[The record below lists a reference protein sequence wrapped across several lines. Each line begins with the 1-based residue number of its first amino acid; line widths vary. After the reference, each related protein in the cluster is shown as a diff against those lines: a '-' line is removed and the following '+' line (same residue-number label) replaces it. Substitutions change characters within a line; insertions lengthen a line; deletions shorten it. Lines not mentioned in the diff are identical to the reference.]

1 MRLNYRFFTERG
13 LRVFLILPGLVGLA
27 AFFRDIFLAI
37 LALGIGGFMLY
48 DYRKTCQTVRK
59 IDKLVKLS
67 TDSLK
72 EVLVAGQSR
81 SLRLSCEV
89 NTDLV
94 VSLSSPLR
102 EVKIKP
108 GRLQKG
114 GYEVEFLFSS
124 DLSGYYRL
132 DKIKTQVIGP
142 YGISR
147 KNADISLNLEFRVF
161 PRVMVALIRA
171 ALFLLRE
178 ERGGEGDI
186 PTRFKGPGTE
196 YADTREYTPGD
207 SLHYIDWKAT
217 ARYGKLMVKEFFLE
231 AGRGAHIIYDVR
243 AAGPISQ
250 DKLATDF
257 LNTCLGVVEQGY
269 PVGVTVHDGDRVL
282 LHSTDEPPRQV
293 LKMAMGYVLESME
306 ADLEDIDRLIDPLTS
321 AQIRKFLRGVKEERI
336 KRMLEF
342 EAKVIQDKLGEP
354 HRFLVRLS
362 RQIDEPRHFLLISQL
377 SGEIVEIL
385 QLTDEIRS
393 RHQLTIIQPT
403 QPWREAKSLEEA
415 YRWYERIKKVEGLL
429 TRQGVQLFSSLPP
442 PW

>member
-37 LALGIGGFMLY
+37 LALGIGGFMLF

-59 IDKLVKLS
+59 INKLVKLS

-72 EVLVAGQSR
+72 EVLVAGQSK

-94 VSLSSPLR
+94 VSLSSPLK

-108 GRLQKG
+108 DRLRKG

-132 DKIKTQVIGP
+132 DKIKTQVVGP

-147 KNADISLNLEFRVF
+147 KNADIPLNLKFRVF

-171 ALFLLRE
+171 ALFLLRGE
-178 ERGGEGDI
+178 GGGEGDI

-207 SLHYIDWKAT
+207 SLH
-217 ARYGKLMVKEFFLE
+217 
-231 AGRGAHIIYDVR
+231 
-243 AAGPISQ
+243 
-250 DKLATDF
+250 
-257 LNTCLGVVEQGY
+257 
-269 PVGVTVHDGDRVL
+269 
-282 LHSTDEPPRQV
+282 
-293 LKMAMGYVLESME
+293 
-306 ADLEDIDRLIDPLTS
+306 
-321 AQIRKFLRGVKEERI
+321 
-336 KRMLEF
+336 
-342 EAKVIQDKLGEP
+342 
-354 HRFLVRLS
+354 
-362 RQIDEPRHFLLISQL
+362 
-377 SGEIVEIL
+377 
-385 QLTDEIRS
+385 
-393 RHQLTIIQPT
+393 
-403 QPWREAKSLEEA
+403 
-415 YRWYERIKKVEGLL
+415 
-429 TRQGVQLFSSLPP
+429 
-442 PW
+442 